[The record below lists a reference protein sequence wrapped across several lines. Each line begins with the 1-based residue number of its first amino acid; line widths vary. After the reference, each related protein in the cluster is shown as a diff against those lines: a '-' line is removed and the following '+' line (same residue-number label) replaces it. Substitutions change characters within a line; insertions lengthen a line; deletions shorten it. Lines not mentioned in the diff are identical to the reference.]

1 MRLNILNTNS
11 VTTPT
16 LSKKLET
23 SPNTNKS
30 LVNVELDL
38 VNRKQPRS
46 AKQGL
51 KYMEKE
57 RN

>member
-1 MRLNILNTNS
+1 MWYSNS
-11 VTTPT
+11 ISLITPT
-16 LSKKLET
+16 LSEKLEM
-23 SPNTNKS
+23 SPNTIKS
-30 LVNVELDL
+30 LINVELDL
-38 VNRKQPRS
+38 VNRKLPRS